1 MSKYMKNTNGKKI
14 LYILVE
20 KKVKPSKFIEIYRR
34 NCGDINKTLD
44 YFYKYKSLKLKYE
57 TNEKDCD
64 DFNCNNGCYQSN
76 NCYQEVVNFIFK
88 NEVGLL
94 DIGENSY
101 PDILRQIY
109 LPPPLLFFRGNK
121 IKKAQFSIAVVGS
134 RKCTAYGR
142 EAAGYISRNLSRI
155 GITVVSGLAIGID
168 SCAHRAALEGKGGSI
183 GVLGCGI
190 DIIYPPENK
199 YLYEEMLSNGS
210 VVTEFLPKTPP
221 LKNNFPVRNRIIS
234 GLRRGVVVIEAG
246 EKSGAII
253 TCQMALQQNR
263 EVFAIPG
270 NIFNPMSR
278 GCHRLIKS
286 GAKLVES
293 IDDILEEFSQ
303 YSKSILKLCGNS
315 SYNNHHQA
323 NDKQGAKLDKN
334 ELKVYELIGYNPKS
348 VEEIV
353 KYSKIEIK
361 EILRILTSLEIKQ
374 LIKEDSFNKYSRLS

>member
-1 MSKYMKNTNGKKI
+1 MKNTNGKKI

-20 KKVKPSKFIEIYRR
+20 KKVKPARFIEIYRR
-34 NCGDINKTLD
+34 NYGDINKTLD
-44 YFYKYKSLKLKYE
+44 YFYKYKSLKLEYK
-57 TNEKDCD
+57 TNGEDYI
-64 DFNCNNGCYQSN
+64 DFNHSN
-76 NCYQEVVNFIFK
+76 NCYQKVVDFILK

-121 IKKAQFSIAVVGS
+121 IKKAQFSIAIVGS

-142 EAAGYISRNLSRI
+142 EVAGYISRNLSRI
-155 GITVVSGLAIGID
+155 GITVVSGLAVGID
-168 SCAHRAALEGKGGSI
+168 SYAHKAALEEKGGSI

-199 YLYEEMLSNGS
+199 YLYEEILSNGS
-210 VVTEFLPKTPP
+210 IITEFLPETPP

-234 GLRRGVVVIEAG
+234 GLCRGVVVIEAG

-253 TCQMALQQNR
+253 TCEMALQQNR

-270 NIFNPMSR
+270 NVFNPMSR
-278 GCHRLIKS
+278 GCHKLIKS

-303 YSKSILKLCGNS
+303 YSGGILKLCGNS
-315 SYNNHHQA
+315 GYNNNRQA
-323 NDKQGAKLDKN
+323 NDKQGANLDNN
-334 ELKVYELIGYNPKS
+334 ELKVYEFIGYNPKS

-353 KYSKIEIK
+353 KYSKIEVK
-361 EILRILTSLEIKQ
+361 EVLRILTSLEIKQ
-374 LIKEDSFNKYSRLS
+374 LIKEDSFNKYSRLF

>member
-1 MSKYMKNTNGKKI
+1 MKSSNGKKI

-20 KKVKPSKFIEIYRR
+20 KKVKPARFIEIYRR
-34 NCGDINKTLD
+34 NYGDINKTLD
-44 YFYKYKSLKLKYE
+44 YFYKYKSLKLEYK
-57 TNEKDCD
+57 TNGEDHI
-64 DFNCNNGCYQSN
+64 DFNHSN
-76 NCYQEVVNFIFK
+76 NCYQEVVDFILK

-121 IKKAQFSIAVVGS
+121 IKKAQFSIAIVGS

-142 EAAGYISRNLSRI
+142 EVAGYISRNLSRI
-155 GITVVSGLAIGID
+155 GITVVSGLAVGID
-168 SCAHRAALEGKGGSI
+168 SYAHKAALEGKGGSI

-199 YLYEEMLSNGS
+199 YLYEEILSNGS
-210 VVTEFLPKTPP
+210 IITEFLPETPP

-234 GLRRGVVVIEAG
+234 GLCRGVVVIEAG

-253 TCQMALQQNR
+253 TCEMALQQNR

-270 NIFNPMSR
+270 NVFNPMSR
-278 GCHRLIKS
+278 GCHKLIKS

-303 YSKSILKLCGNS
+303 YSGGILKLCGNS
-315 SYNNHHQA
+315 GYNNNRQA
-323 NDKQGAKLDKN
+323 NDKQSANLDNN
-334 ELKVYELIGYNPKS
+334 ELKVYEFIGYNPKS

-353 KYSKIEIK
+353 KYSKIEVK
-361 EILRILTSLEIKQ
+361 EVLRILTSLEIKQ
-374 LIKEDSFNKYSRLS
+374 LIKEDSFNKYSSLF

>member
-1 MSKYMKNTNGKKI
+1 MKNASTNGKKI

-20 KKVKPSKFIEIYRR
+20 KKVKPARFIEIYRK
-34 NCGDINKTLD
+34 NYGDINKTLD
-44 YFYKYKSLKLKYE
+44 YFYKYKSLKLEYK
-57 TNEKDCD
+57 TNGEDHI
-64 DFNCNNGCYQSN
+64 DFNHSNSCYQKM
-76 NCYQEVVNFIFK
+76 VDFILK

-121 IKKAQFSIAVVGS
+121 IKKAQFSIAIVGS

-142 EAAGYISRNLSRI
+142 EVAGYISRNLSRI
-155 GITVVSGLAIGID
+155 GITVVSGLAVGID
-168 SCAHRAALEGKGGSI
+168 SYAHKAALEGKGGSI

-210 VVTEFLPKTPP
+210 IITEFLPETPP

-234 GLRRGVVVIEAG
+234 GLCGGVVVIEAG

-253 TCQMALQQNR
+253 TCEMALQQNR

-270 NIFNPMSR
+270 NVFNPMSR
-278 GCHRLIKS
+278 GCHKLIKS

-303 YSKSILKLCGNS
+303 YSGGILKLCGNS
-315 SYNNHHQA
+315 DYNNNQQA
-323 NDKQGAKLDKN
+323 NDKQGANLDNN
-334 ELKVYELIGYNPKS
+334 ELKVYEFIGYNPKS

-353 KYSKIEIK
+353 KYSKIEVK
-361 EILRILTSLEIKQ
+361 EVLRVLTSLEIKQ
-374 LIKEDSFNKYSRLS
+374 LIKENSFNKYSRLF

>member
-1 MSKYMKNTNGKKI
+1 MKSSNGKKI

-20 KKVKPSKFIEIYRR
+20 KKVKPARFIEIYRK
-34 NCGDINKTLD
+34 NYGDINKTLD
-44 YFYKYKSLKLKYE
+44 YFYKYKSLKLEYK
-57 TNEKDCD
+57 TNGEDHI
-64 DFNCNNGCYQSN
+64 DFNHSN
-76 NCYQEVVNFIFK
+76 NCYQEVVDFILK

-121 IKKAQFSIAVVGS
+121 IKKAQFSIAIVGS

-142 EAAGYISRNLSRI
+142 EVAGYISRNLSRI
-155 GITVVSGLAIGID
+155 GITVVSGLAVGID
-168 SCAHRAALEGKGGSI
+168 SYAHKAALEGKGGSI

-199 YLYEEMLSNGS
+199 YLYEEILSNGS
-210 VVTEFLPKTPP
+210 IITEFLPETPP

-234 GLRRGVVVIEAG
+234 GLCRGVVVIEAG

-253 TCQMALQQNR
+253 TCEMALQQNR

-270 NIFNPMSR
+270 NVFNPMSR
-278 GCHRLIKS
+278 GCHKLIKS

-303 YSKSILKLCGNS
+303 YSGGILKLCGNS
-315 SYNNHHQA
+315 GYNNNRQA
-323 NDKQGAKLDKN
+323 NDKQSANLDNN
-334 ELKVYELIGYNPKS
+334 ELKVYEFIGYNPKS

-353 KYSKIEIK
+353 KYSKIEVK
-361 EILRILTSLEIKQ
+361 EVLRILTSLEIKQ
-374 LIKEDSFNKYSRLS
+374 LIKEDSFNKYSSLF

>member
-1 MSKYMKNTNGKKI
+1 MKSSNGKKI

-20 KKVKPSKFIEIYRR
+20 KKVKPARFIEIYRK
-34 NCGDINKTLD
+34 NYGDINKTLD
-44 YFYKYKSLKLKYE
+44 YFYKYKSLKLEYK
-57 TNEKDCD
+57 TNGEDHI
-64 DFNCNNGCYQSN
+64 DFNHSN
-76 NCYQEVVNFIFK
+76 NCYQKVVDFILK

-121 IKKAQFSIAVVGS
+121 IKKAQFSIAIVGS

-142 EAAGYISRNLSRI
+142 EVAGYISRNLSRI

-168 SCAHRAALEGKGGSI
+168 SYAHKAALEGKGGSI

-199 YLYEEMLSNGS
+199 YLYEEILSNGS
-210 VVTEFLPKTPP
+210 IITEFLPKTPP

-234 GLRRGVVVIEAG
+234 GLCRGVVVIEAG

-253 TCQMALQQNR
+253 TCEMALQQNR

-270 NIFNPMSR
+270 NVFNPMSR
-278 GCHRLIKS
+278 GCHKLIKS

-303 YSKSILKLCGNS
+303 YSGGILKLCGNS
-315 SYNNHHQA
+315 SYNNNQQA
-323 NDKQGAKLDKN
+323 NDKQSAKLDNN
-334 ELKVYELIGYNPKS
+334 ELKVYEFIGYNPKS

-353 KYSKIEIK
+353 KYSKIEVK
-361 EILRILTSLEIKQ
+361 EVLRILTSLEIKQ
-374 LIKEDSFNKYSRLS
+374 LIKEDSFNKYSSLF

>member
-1 MSKYMKNTNGKKI
+1 MKNTNGKKI

-20 KKVKPSKFIEIYRR
+20 KKVKPARFIEIYRK
-34 NCGDINKTLD
+34 NYGDINKTLD
-44 YFYKYKSLKLKYE
+44 YFYKYKSLKLEYK
-57 TNEKDCD
+57 TNGEDHI
-64 DFNCNNGCYQSN
+64 DFNHSN
-76 NCYQEVVNFIFK
+76 NCYQEVVDFILK

-121 IKKAQFSIAVVGS
+121 IKKAQFSIAIVGS

-142 EAAGYISRNLSRI
+142 EVAGYISRNLSKI
-155 GITVVSGLAIGID
+155 GITVVSGLAVGID
-168 SCAHRAALEGKGGSI
+168 SYAHKAALEGKGGSI

-199 YLYEEMLSNGS
+199 YLYEEILSNGS
-210 VVTEFLPKTPP
+210 IITEFLPETPP

-234 GLRRGVVVIEAG
+234 GLCRGVVVIEAG
-246 EKSGAII
+246 EKSGAVI
-253 TCQMALQQNR
+253 TCEMALRQNR

-270 NIFNPMSR
+270 NVFNPMSR
-278 GCHRLIKS
+278 GCHKLIKS

-303 YSKSILKLCGNS
+303 YSAGILKLCGNS
-315 SYNNHHQA
+315 SYNNNRQA
-323 NDKQGAKLDKN
+323 NDKQSAKLDNN
-334 ELKVYELIGYNPKS
+334 ELKVYDFIGYNPKS

-353 KYSKIEIK
+353 KYSKIEVK
-361 EILRILTSLEIKQ
+361 EVLRILTSLEIKQ
-374 LIKEDSFNKYSRLS
+374 LIKEDSFNKYSRLF

>member
-1 MSKYMKNTNGKKI
+1 MKNTNGKKI

-20 KKVKPSKFIEIYRR
+20 KKVKPARFIEIYRK
-34 NCGDINKTLD
+34 NYGDINKTLD
-44 YFYKYKSLKLKYE
+44 YFYKYKSLKLEYK
-57 TNEKDCD
+57 TNGEDHI
-64 DFNCNNGCYQSN
+64 DFNHSN
-76 NCYQEVVNFIFK
+76 NCYQEVVDFILK

-121 IKKAQFSIAVVGS
+121 IKKAQFSIAIVGS

-142 EAAGYISRNLSRI
+142 EVAGYISRNLSKI
-155 GITVVSGLAIGID
+155 GITVVSGLAVGID
-168 SCAHRAALEGKGGSI
+168 SYAHKAALEGKGGSI

-199 YLYEEMLSNGS
+199 YLYEEILSNGS
-210 VVTEFLPKTPP
+210 IITEFLPETPP

-234 GLRRGVVVIEAG
+234 GLCRGVVVIEAG

-253 TCQMALQQNR
+253 TCEMALRQNR

-270 NIFNPMSR
+270 NVFNPMSR
-278 GCHRLIKS
+278 GCHKLIKS

-303 YSKSILKLCGNS
+303 YSAGILKLCGDS
-315 SYNNHHQA
+315 SCNNNRQA
-323 NDKQGAKLDKN
+323 NDKQSAKLDNN
-334 ELKVYELIGYNPKS
+334 ELKVYDFIGYNPKS

-353 KYSKIEIK
+353 KYLKIEVK
-361 EILRILTSLEIKQ
+361 EVLRILTSLEIKQ
-374 LIKEDSFNKYSRLS
+374 LIKEDSFNKYSRLF

>member
-1 MSKYMKNTNGKKI
+1 MKNTNGKKI

-20 KKVKPSKFIEIYRR
+20 KKVKPARFIEIYRR
-34 NCGDINKTLD
+34 NYGDINKTLD
-44 YFYKYKSLKLKYE
+44 YFYKYKSLKMEYK
-57 TNEKDCD
+57 TNEGDHI
-64 DFNCNNGCYQSN
+64 DFNHSN
-76 NCYQEVVNFIFK
+76 NCYQEVVDFILK

-121 IKKAQFSIAVVGS
+121 IKKAQFSIAIVGS

-142 EAAGYISRNLSRI
+142 EVAGYISRNLSRI
-155 GITVVSGLAIGID
+155 GITVVSGLAVGID
-168 SCAHRAALEGKGGSI
+168 SYAHKAALEGKGGSI

-199 YLYEEMLSNGS
+199 YLYEEILSNGS
-210 VVTEFLPKTPP
+210 IITEFLPETPP

-234 GLRRGVVVIEAG
+234 GLCRGVVVIEAG

-253 TCQMALQQNR
+253 TCEMALQQNR

-270 NIFNPMSR
+270 NVFNPMSR

-303 YSKSILKLCGNS
+303 YSGGILKLCGNS
-315 SYNNHHQA
+315 GYNNNQQA
-323 NDKQGAKLDKN
+323 NDKQGANLDNN
-334 ELKVYELIGYNPKS
+334 ELKVYEFIGYNPKS

-353 KYSKIEIK
+353 KYSKIEVK
-361 EILRILTSLEIKQ
+361 EVLRILTSLEIKQ
-374 LIKEDSFNKYSRLS
+374 LIKEDSFNKYSRLF